1 MKKKEKRIRAYA
13 DIGSHG
19 GIFMFE
25 VGPVGDKYP
34 KLLHIYKEKVSPD
47 LKPVTIIYKLDN

>member
-25 VGPVGDKYP
+25 AGPVGDKYP
-34 KLLHIYKEKVSPD
+34 KLLHIYKEKVTPD
-47 LKPVTIIYKLDN
+47 LKPVTIIYKV

>member
-1 MKKKEKRIRAYA
+1 MRKKEKRMRGYA

-25 VGPVGDKYP
+25 QGPVGDKYP
-34 KLLHIYKEKVSPD
+34 TLLHIYRRKLTPD
-47 LKPVTIIYKLDN
+47 LRPVTIVYKV